1 MKSKKKNKSY
11 IEKRNNVLS
20 DARIYYAIALIII
33 FIWVPL
39 DWIRGNRQS
48 FYSYDWIWQTDSVYP
63 INLIYLGFEFIII
76 TTVFLL
82 FRKK

>member
-11 IEKRNNVLS
+11 NVLS
-20 DARIYYAIALIII
+20 DARIYYVIALIII
-33 FIWVPL
+33 FIWTPQDV
-39 DWIRGNRQS
+39 IRGKNRYFDGYYWTWLS
-48 FYSYDWIWQTDSVYP
+48 DSSGQ

-76 TTVFLL
+76 TTVFIL

>member
-39 DWIRGNRQS
+39 DWKQGIKYS
-48 FYSYDWIWQTDSVYP
+48 FYSYDWIWQSDEHFP

>member
-39 DWIRGNRQS
+39 DWRRGNTWA
-48 FYSYDWIWQTDSVYP
+48 FFSYDWIWQSDSEYP

-76 TTVFLL
+76 TTVFIL

>member
-39 DWIRGNRQS
+39 DWIRGSKQS
-48 FYSYDWIWQTDSVYP
+48 FFGYDWIWNSDNAYT

>member
-33 FIWVPL
+33 FTWVPL
-39 DWIRGNRQS
+39 DWNRGNRQS